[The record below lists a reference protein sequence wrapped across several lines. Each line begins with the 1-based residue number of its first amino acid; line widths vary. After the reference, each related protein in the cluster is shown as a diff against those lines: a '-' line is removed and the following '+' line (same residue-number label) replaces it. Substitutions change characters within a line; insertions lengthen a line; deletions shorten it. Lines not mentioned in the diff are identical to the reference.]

1 MRRFELSDGKSNKF
15 WSVKRKGAVV
25 TVTYGRIGT
34 DGQTKDKAHASDDA
48 AETAMEKLVASK
60 TKKGY
65 SEVGAKGADKSA
77 SKAKKAAPKSAKK
90 EAPKSAK
97 KAESTSAKKAAPKKS
112 ATKKEVPTESSPAA
126 SGARPESSPVF
137 DVAALRKPI
146 ASWMRKEKPSTKYIR
161 KPDDFVALLS
171 KARESLEPKKDS
183 GAPLD
188 AVVEGAY
195 GTLFYDYDNLLS
207 WWFAK
212 EGSAFMVRAFFERWR
227 WDPWGHT
234 HENFDDPYFVWVKK
248 NPRSHLALRQLVARF
263 DRKDYAAALKEAKA
277 IRKRGTLPMRC
288 VIAFAFPEEPAFAAE
303 DALAMMEDD
312 EDTTNVRNWWPIFAG
327 ELLASL
333 RDAGHIE
340 ALIGNIDGAAASAFA
355 AEIRDNLG
363 DESATP
369 LVQLLPRTKG
379 KIRAKIAALL
389 STLPSP
395 QAAEALARHASDK
408 QCRKALGEFA
418 SAHPRLAAHALAVTM
433 GGGGK
438 SADAAEQLLSQLAR
452 NTPADVE
459 AAAKKASGSVETTL
473 RAMLAEAAPKK
484 EAKRSAVPAV
494 LLAPPWSRGDKP
506 AMAPQVPGLVTLA
519 VGETILWD
527 GERDSYGRTLPPKA
541 PDIDLE
547 SLERWDELPSGLKP
561 RSAAMDKAVTKA
573 VAKRKGTSYLDEL
586 PFFGTFLHQA
596 SDAVALR
603 LWNET
608 APDRVSVD
616 ADDVSYVLGRF
627 GVDALPGVLMH
638 VESNANLI
646 KMASHLGSTR
656 LAEKMADAHHRM
668 KKARADA
675 RRWMNRFPEHA
686 AAGLLPLALSDE
698 SAKVREAACSAL
710 RFMGGSHR
718 KTVLSFAKQ
727 YGKATVA
734 AATTL
739 LDTNPMD
746 IFPSKLKALP
756 KWFDAAALP
765 RPTIGGAQLPLDALE
780 HLTTMLSFSTLDD
793 TYAGVGEAKRVC
805 DAASLAEFAWGLFHQ
820 WLSSGAAGKDDWALL
835 SLAHFGDDDVARRL
849 APLIRAWP
857 GMSAHGRAVKGLG
870 VLSAIGSDIA
880 LMHLSGIA
888 NKVRFKGLQKK
899 ARERIDEI
907 ADARGLTREELA
919 DRLVP
924 DLDLDEDGSR
934 ELSFGARAFRV
945 GFDEALV
952 PFVMDADGT
961 RRKSLPKAGK
971 SDDAALAKE
980 STAVW
985 KNLKKDAR
993 TIAKQELWRLEH
1005 AMCAERTWDAA
1016 TFRTF
1021 LLEHPFV
1028 IHMVRRLAWGVQKKG
1043 KVVSMFMVDEERRL
1057 VDAKDDAF
1065 ELGEEDVV
1073 TIPHPLLLSAKQ
1085 VTAWGER
1092 LADYEIL
1099 QPFAQLSRDTYAFG
1113 DGDVKKKSIV
1123 RFEGTSVA
1131 TGKVLGLEKR
1141 GWIRGQ
1147 PQDAGW
1153 IWDLRKPL
1161 GGGMEAVLCIGGG
1174 LLAGDMSESP
1184 PKQSLDSL
1192 HVRKEHTYDD
1202 AGLVAP
1208 AALSKVAYS
1217 ELIRDLEGLRDAS
1230 DR

>member
-34 DGQTKDKAHASDDA
+34 GGQTKDKAHASDDA

-65 SEVGAKGADKSA
+65 VEVGAEVAKKSA
-77 SKAKKAAPKSAKK
+77 STPKNAAPK
-90 EAPKSAK
+90 KSA
-97 KAESTSAKKAAPKKS
+97 STPKKAAPKKT
-112 ATKKEVPTESSPAA
+112 APKKTGTKQSTANAA
-126 SGARPESSPVF
+126 SERPKSSPVF
-137 DVAALRKPI
+137 DAAALRKPI
-146 ASWMRKEKPSTKYIR
+146 ASWMRKEKPSTKYLR

-188 AVVEGAY
+188 AAVEGAY
-195 GTLFYDYDNLLS
+195 GTLFYDYDTLLS
-207 WWFAK
+207 WWLAK
-212 EGSAFMVRAFFERWR
+212 EGGAFLVRAFFERWR

-234 HENFDDPYFVWVKK
+234 HANFDDTYFVWVKK
-248 NPRSHLALRQLVARF
+248 NPRSHLALRQLVARLG
-263 DRKDYAAALKEAKA
+263 RKDYAAALKEAKA
-277 IRKRGTLPMRC
+277 IRKRATLPMRC
-288 VIAFAFPEEPAFAAE
+288 VIAFAFPEESAFAAE

-312 EDTTNVRNWWPIFAG
+312 EDTTKVRSWWPIFAG

-333 RDAGHIE
+333 RDAERIK
-340 ALIGNIDGAAASAFA
+340 ALIGGVDATAASAFA
-355 AEIRDNLG
+355 AEMRDNLG
-363 DESATP
+363 DEAAVP
-369 LVQLLPRTKG
+369 LAQLLPRTKG
-379 KIRAKIAALL
+379 KVRGNIASLL
-389 STLPSP
+389 ATLPSP
-395 QAAEALARHASDK
+395 EAAVALARQASDK

-418 SAHPRLAAHALAVTM
+418 AAYPRLAAHALAATM
-433 GGGGK
+433 NGGGK
-438 SADAAEQLLSQLAR
+438 SADAAEQLLSALAR
-452 NTPADVE
+452 NTSADVE
-459 AAAKKASGSVETTL
+459 AVAKKASGNVATTL
-473 RAMLAEAAPKK
+473 RTMLEKAAPKK
-484 EAKRSAVPAV
+484 EAKRSAIPAV

-506 AMAPQVPGLVTLA
+506 ATAPQVSGLMTLA
-519 VGETILWD
+519 VDETIVWD
-527 GERDSYGRTLPPKA
+527 GERDQYGRALPPEV

-547 SLERWDELPSGLKP
+547 SLERWDELPSRLKP
-561 RSAAMDKAVTKA
+561 RSAAMDKAVIKA
-573 VAKRKGTSYLDEL
+573 VTKKKGRNYTDEL
-586 PFFGTFLHQA
+586 HFVCSFLHQA

-608 APDRVSVD
+608 PAKGLCVD
-616 ADDVSYVLGRF
+616 DGDVSYILGRF
-627 GVDALPGVLMH
+627 GADALPGVLMH

-646 KMASHLGSTR
+646 KMASHVGSTR
-656 LAEKMADAHHRM
+656 LAEKMADANHRM

-675 RRWMNRFPEHA
+675 RRWMNRFPDHA
-686 AAGLLPLALSDE
+686 AAGLLPLALSGD

-710 RFMGGSHR
+710 RYMGGSHR
-718 KTVLSFAKQ
+718 KEVLAFARE
-727 YGKATVA
+727 YGKAPLD

-756 KWFDAAALP
+756 KWFDAATLP
-765 RPTIGGAQLPLDALE
+765 RPTIAGGQLPLDAVE
-780 HLTTMLSFSTLDD
+780 HLTTMLSFSTIDD
-793 TYAGVGEAKRVC
+793 TYAGLNEAKRVC
-805 DAASLAEFAWGLFHQ
+805 DADSLAAFAWGLFHQ
-820 WLSSGAAGKDDWALL
+820 WLGSGAAGKDDWALL
-835 SLAHFGDDDVARRL
+835 SLGHFGDDDIARRL

-857 GMSAHGRAVKGLG
+857 GMSAHARAVKGLG

-952 PFVMDADGT
+952 PFVMDAEGK
-961 RRKSLPKAGK
+961 RRKNLPKPAK

-980 STAVW
+980 SAAVW

-1005 AMCAERTWDAA
+1005 AMCAERTWDAT

-1028 IHMVRRLAWGVQKKG
+1028 IHMVRRLLWGVRKKG
-1043 KVVSMFMVDEERRL
+1043 KVVSTFMVDEERRL

-1065 ELGEEDVV
+1065 ELGEDDVV
-1073 TIPHPLLLSAKQ
+1073 TIPHPLRLSAKQ
-1085 VTAWGER
+1085 MMAWGER

-1099 QPFAQLSRDTYAFG
+1099 QPFAQLSRDTYVLSDA
-1113 DGDVKKKSIV
+1113 DVKKKSIV
-1123 RFEGTSVA
+1123 RFDGTVVT

-1153 IWDLRKPL
+1153 IWELRKPL
-1161 GGGMEAVLCIGGG
+1161 GGGLEANLGIGGG

-1184 PKQSLDSL
+1184 SEQSLDSL
-1192 HVRKEHTYDD
+1192 QVRKENTYDD
-1202 AGLVAP
+1202 AGLVSP
-1208 AALSKVAYS
+1208 HELSPVALS
-1217 ELIRDLEGLRDAS
+1217 ELIRDLESLREVV
-1230 DR
+1230 

>member
-34 DGQTKDKAHASDDA
+34 DGQTKDKAHASGDA
-48 AETAMEKLVASK
+48 AEAAMEKLIAAK

-65 SEVGAKGADKSA
+65 SEVGA
-77 SKAKKAAPKSAKK
+77 
-90 EAPKSAK
+90 
-97 KAESTSAKKAAPKKS
+97 TKKAAPKKT
-112 ATKKEVPTESSPAA
+112 TKKSKKAA
-126 SGARPESSPVF
+126 PKKTTKKVAPKKTIATQSTPKAAPGGRAKSSPVF
-137 DVAALRKPI
+137 DAAALRKPI
-146 ASWMRKEKPSTKYIR
+146 ASWMRKERPSTKYLR
-161 KPDDFVALLS
+161 KPDDFVALLGE
-171 KARESLEPKKDS
+171 ARKSLEPKKDT

-188 AVVEGAY
+188 AAVEGAC
-195 GTLFYDYDNLLS
+195 GTLFYDYDHLLS

-234 HENFDDPYFVWVKK
+234 HANLDDPYFVWVKK
-248 NPRSHLALRQLVARF
+248 NPRSHLALRHLVARLG
-263 DRKDYAAALKEAKA
+263 RKDYAAALKEAQA
-277 IRKRGTLPMRC
+277 IRKRATLPMRC

-303 DALAMMEDD
+303 DALAVMADD
-312 EDTTNVRNWWPIFAG
+312 EDATTVNRWPIFAG

-333 RDAGHIE
+333 RDPQRIKAI
-340 ALIGNIDGAAASAFA
+340 IGSIDATAASTFA
-355 AEIRDNLG
+355 AEMRENLG
-363 DESATP
+363 DESAVP
-369 LVQLLPRTKG
+369 LAQLLPRTKG
-379 KIRAKIAALL
+379 KVRASIAALL
-389 STLPSP
+389 ATLPSP
-395 QAAEALARHASDK
+395 EAAEALARHASDK
-408 QCRKALGEFA
+408 HCRKALGAFT
-418 SAHPRLAAHALAVTM
+418 SAHPRLAAHALAATM
-433 GGGGK
+433 GAGGK

-452 NTPADVE
+452 HAPADVK
-459 AAAKKASGSVETTL
+459 AAAKKASGSVATTL

-484 EAKRSAVPAV
+484 EAKRSAIPQV

-506 AMAPQVPGLVTLA
+506 SAAPQVPGLVTLA
-519 VGETILWD
+519 VDETVLWD
-527 GERDSYGRTLPPKA
+527 GERDRYGRALPPVA

-547 SLERWDELPSGLKP
+547 SLERWNELPKGLKP
-561 RSAAMDKAVTKA
+561 QSAAMDKAVIKA
-573 VAKRKGTSYLDEL
+573 VTRKKGRNHYDQLHYVSS
-586 PFFGTFLHQA
+586 FLHQA
-596 SDAVALR
+596 SDPVALR
-603 LWNET
+603 LWIET
-608 APDRVSVD
+608 PPKGLSLYDS
-616 ADDVSYVLGRF
+616 DVSYILGRF
-627 GVDALPGVLMH
+627 GVEAIPGVPIH

-646 KMASHLGSTR
+646 KMASHVGSTR
-656 LAEKMADAHHRM
+656 LAEKMADANHRM

-675 RRWMNRFPEHA
+675 RRWMNRFPKHA
-686 AAGLLPLALSDE
+686 AAGLLPLALSHK

-727 YGKATVA
+727 YGKATAV

-739 LDTNPMD
+739 LDTDPMD

-765 RPTIGGAQLPLDALE
+765 RPTIGGAQLPLEAVE

-793 TYAGVGEAKRVC
+793 TYAGLSEAKRVC
-805 DAASLAEFAWGLFHQ
+805 DADSLAGFGWGLFHQ
-820 WLSSGAAGKDDWALL
+820 WLRSGAAGKDDWALL

-849 APLIRAWP
+849 APLVRTWP
-857 GMSAHGRAVKGLG
+857 GMSAHGRAVKGLD
-870 VLSAIGSDIA
+870 VLTAIGSDIA

-888 NKVRFKGLQKK
+888 NKIRFKGLQKK

-934 ELSFGARAFRV
+934 ELSFGARGFRV

-952 PFVMDADGT
+952 PFVMDPDGT
-961 RRKSLPKAGK
+961 RRKSLPKAAK

-993 TIAKQELWRLEH
+993 TIAKQEIWRLEH
-1005 AMCAERTWDAA
+1005 AMCAERTWDAT

-1028 IHMVRRLAWGVQKKG
+1028 IHLIRRLVCGVRKKG
-1043 KVVSMFMVDEERRL
+1043 KVAVTFMVDEERRL
-1057 VDAKDDAF
+1057 VDAKDDIF
-1065 ELGEEDVV
+1065 ELGEKDLV
-1073 TIPHPLLLSAKQ
+1073 TIPHPLLLSAKKM
-1085 VTAWGER
+1085 TAWGER

-1099 QPFAQLSRDTYAFG
+1099 QPFAQLSRDTYALR

-1131 TGKVLGLEKR
+1131 TGQVLGLEKR
-1141 GWIRGQ
+1141 GWTRGT

-1161 GGGMEAVLCIGGG
+1161 GHDTEGNGIEAILDIGGG

-1184 PKQSLDSL
+1184 TEQSIDSL
-1192 HVRKEHTYDD
+1192 RVRKEHTYDD
-1202 AGLVAP
+1202 AGLVSPKAM
-1208 AALSKVAYS
+1208 SKAAYS
-1217 ELIRDLEGLRDAS
+1217 ELIRDIEGLRDAS
-1230 DR
+1230 DSA